1 MIKIKTTVH
10 IDKYE
15 IDIEMNS
22 KLVLWGMNAQDEKI
36 LIAMELLVEENKVK
50 ILTFPD
56 ALVIDDFYDK
66 MRNEWREGKKVEII
80 EGHTEEIRDLTASET
95 LLPEHIKVTRTDLI
109 ERKQLEWH
117 VLVLSNK
124 MYKQFK
130 AELESIKEK
139 VDALD
144 KFDSAQWEALKTF
157 WAKVQTQ
164 IKDGILTRSYATDL
178 RKGSDELFD
187 KLKTLRKKLDEE
199 YRSVAKENFDWFVQK
214 LDGVEKKIEEGLRLS
229 GVFDELKDLQRKFHN
244 TKFTREFR
252 DKIWSR
258 IDVAFKTVKEKKYG
272 KKASNND
279 GSALGRLSN
288 RYEGLIKAI
297 KRSEFSRDRDLK
309 DLEYEKKRI
318 QNTDGQLEAQIRE
331 AKIKMINQRLKFKE
345 DKLKEMYATQKQL
358 DTKMD
363 KMKEKERLD
372 KIRREKEAAAKA
384 KIQEAVKTTT
394 DNLDDATKQKLA
406 AAAEEINESKNK
418 GKKKTK
424 DFVEKVM
431 DTVDEVREMIE
442 EKVEDT
448 YIAAKAAAVV
458 ITEEVNEKME
468 PYSEKGREIIEDLTA
483 KAGEKMEEAKEAFS
497 SAPVDAEIVEDTDA
511 PEEDKGIL
519 EKVMDKVGDIREAIE
534 EKAEDAI
541 ELVEDK
547 IEEGKEGKG
556 FMGKAFDALGSIK
569 ETVTE
574 TIEDVA
580 EKLEPYTE
588 KGKEVVEDLTAK
600 ATGVVNDVTEDTE
613 DIKKDVTTI
622 VEDVVEDIDTDLS
635 SEDDDNDDVLKLDDL
650 PPTDA

>member
-1 MIKIKTTVH
+1 
-10 IDKYE
+10 
-15 IDIEMNS
+15 MNS

-36 LIAMELLVEENKVK
+36 LIAMELLVGDNKVK

-66 MRNEWREGKKVEII
+66 MRNEWREGKEVKII
-80 EGHTEEIRDLTASET
+80 DGYTEEVRDLTASET

-117 VLVLSNK
+117 VLVLSDK

-130 AELESIKEK
+130 AELETIKEK

-157 WAKVQTQ
+157 WAKVQNQ

-187 KLKTLRKKLDEE
+187 KLKSLRKKLDEE
-199 YRSVAKENFDWFVQK
+199 YRSVAKENFDWFAQK
-214 LDGVEKKIEEGLRLS
+214 LDAVEKKIEEGLKLS
-229 GVFDELKDLQRKFHN
+229 GVFDELKELQRKFHN

-252 DKIWSR
+252 DKVWSR
-258 IDVAFKTVKEKKYG
+258 IDIAFKTVKEKKYG
-272 KKASNND
+272 KKATNND
-279 GSALGRLSN
+279 GSGLGRLNN
-288 RYEGLIKAI
+288 RYEGLLKAI
-297 KRSEFSRDRDLK
+297 KRSEYSRDRDLK

-331 AKIKMINQRLKFKE
+331 AKINMINQRLKFKE

-358 DTKMD
+358 DTKME
-363 KMKEKERLD
+363 KMKERDRLD
-372 KIRREKEAAAKA
+372 QIRKEKEAAAKA
-384 KIQEAVKTTT
+384 KIQEGVKTTT
-394 DNLDDATKQKLA
+394 DNLDDTTKEKLA

-418 GKKKTK
+418 GKKKKK

-458 ITEEVNEKME
+458 ITEEVNEKMD

-497 SAPVDAEIVEDTDA
+497 SSAPVDAEIVEDTADADA
-511 PEEDKGIL
+511 PKEDKVIL
-519 EKVMDKVGDIREAIE
+519 EKVMDTVVNIRETIE
-534 EKAEDAI
+534 EKAEAAI

-556 FMGKAFDALGSIK
+556 FMGKAFGALGSIK
-569 ETVTE
+569 DTVTE

-588 KGKEVVEDLTAK
+588 KGKEVVEDITSK
-600 ATGVVNDVTEDTE
+600 ATDAVNDITDATDDIKENVTE
-613 DIKKDVTTI
+613 I
-622 VEDVVEDIDTDLS
+622 VEDVVETNTDTS
-635 SEDDDNDDVLKLDDL
+635 SEDDGNDDVLELDEL
-650 PPTDA
+650 PPTKA